1 MKIIN
6 FNKKN
11 FYNELNDRLLL
22 RQVKASSNLENSVR
36 KIIDDVRKYGDK
48 KLLEFA
54 KKYDKVKISKNELKI
69 LNLKKFFSENELDFK
84 KIKSFKKAIT
94 NLNKYHKKQFPTDYE
109 IINNECRLQSLWK
122 PIDSVGI
129 YVPGG
134 SAVYP
139 SSLIMSI
146 IPAKIAGVKRIVCV
160 TPPSNKINPYLAY
173 LLDFLKIDEVY
184 QVGGAQ
190 AIAALTYGTKT
201 IKPVNKIFGP
211 GNAYV
216 AAAKKNVF
224 GKVGIDIIAGPS
236 EIVVVADK
244 SNNPKWV
251 ACDLMAQAEHDENSQ
266 SILITNNLNFIQK
279 VLYEIN
285 QLINTLSKKETIKK
299 SLKKNGLI
307 ILMDNIKK
315 SHEIINYIAPEHLHI
330 QSKEKNTIFKKVNN
344 AGGIFLGDYAAEV
357 FGDYIVGTNHVLPT
371 FGSAKFSSGLGVI
384 DFMKKTSVVEM
395 NKNSFKKLSKDAENI
410 AEVEKLT
417 AHKLSV
423 KIRQT

>member
-69 LNLKKFFSENELDFK
+69 INLKKFFSENELDFK

-371 FGSAKFSSGLGVI
+371 FGSAKFSSGLGVL

>member
-160 TPPSNKINPYLAY
+160 TPP
-173 LLDFLKIDEVY
+173 LK
-184 QVGGAQ
+184 
-190 AIAALTYGTKT
+190 
-201 IKPVNKIFGP
+201 N
-211 GNAYV
+211 
-216 AAAKKNVF
+216 
-224 GKVGIDIIAGPS
+224 
-236 EIVVVADK
+236 
-244 SNNPKWV
+244 
-251 ACDLMAQAEHDENSQ
+251 
-266 SILITNNLNFIQK
+266 
-279 VLYEIN
+279 
-285 QLINTLSKKETIKK
+285 LINMQD
-299 SLKKNGLI
+299 
-307 ILMDNIKK
+307 MD
-315 SHEIINYIAPEHLHI
+315 
-330 QSKEKNTIFKKVNN
+330 
-344 AGGIFLGDYAAEV
+344 
-357 FGDYIVGTNHVLPT
+357 
-371 FGSAKFSSGLGVI
+371 
-384 DFMKKTSVVEM
+384 
-395 NKNSFKKLSKDAENI
+395 
-410 AEVEKLT
+410 
-417 AHKLSV
+417 
-423 KIRQT
+423 